1 MHSQQS
7 RSPEKAPLSS
17 IPHRRNGRL
26 ASVRLAQPQGSISE
40 IPAETQMKR
49 RIFGLENEYG
59 LTCTLNGQR
68 HLSPDNVA
76 RYLFEKV
83 IPGARNANVFLEN
96 GARLYLD
103 TGFHPEYATPECDDV
118 AELVS
123 HDKAGERI
131 VEDLRHQAEQRLRED
146 GLSGGILLFKNNT
159 DSAGNSYGCH
169 ENYLVSRDVSFQRLA
184 EALIPFFVTRQIFA
198 GAGKV
203 LQTPRGFH
211 YCLSQRAQH
220 ICQEISGST
229 TSARSII
236 NTRDE
241 PHADAERYRRL
252 HIIVGDSNMSEVAT
266 YLKIGTT
273 ALVLDMIEDGFFDRD
288 YSLQSP
294 VQAIRDISHDPTL
307 REAIK
312 LKDGRTI
319 TALQMQL
326 EYLEDATRYVD
337 SINPDPATKDVLA
350 RWTDVLTKLESD
362 PMQLSRELDWVIK
375 KAWIDRFMDRHR
387 FSWRDPKVSLLDL
400 QYHDIRPEKGVY
412 YRLALNDQV
421 DRITDEETIE
431 QAKHVPP
438 QTTRARL
445 RGEFIRQANL
455 KGKGCRVDWVYLKL
469 NDPERET
476 IVCKDPFQ
484 SHDERVERLIRSF

>member
-1 MHSQQS
+1 
-7 RSPEKAPLSS
+7 
-17 IPHRRNGRL
+17 
-26 ASVRLAQPQGSISE
+26 
-40 IPAETQMKR
+40 MKR

-68 HLSPDNVA
+68 RLSPDNVA

-103 TGFHPEYATPECDDV
+103 TGFHPEYATPECDDIT
-118 AELVS
+118 ELVI

-131 VEDLRHQAEQRLRED
+131 VEDLLHQAEKRLRED
-146 GLSGGILLFKNNT
+146 GISGNILLFKNNT

-184 EALIPFFVTRQIFA
+184 EALIPFFVTRQIIA

-220 ICQEISGST
+220 ICQEISGAT
-229 TSARSII
+229 TSSRSII

-252 HIIVGDSNMSEVAT
+252 HVIVGDSNMSEVAT
-266 YLKIGTT
+266 YLKVGTT
-273 ALVLDMIEDGFFDRD
+273 AVVLDMIEAGYFDKD

-307 REAIK
+307 REIVK

-319 TALQMQL
+319 TPLQMQMD
-326 EYLEDATRYVD
+326 YLEHAVRFADA
-337 SINPDPATKDVLA
+337 SGSDPVTKDVLA
-350 RWTDVLTKLESD
+350 QWIDVLEKLESD
-362 PMQLSRELDWVIK
+362 PMQLDRELDWVIK
-375 KAWIDRFMDRHR
+375 RKWIEAYMARNRL
-387 FSWRDPKVSLLDL
+387 SWRDPKVTLLDL
-400 QYHDIRPEKGVY
+400 QYHDIRPDRGIY
-412 YRLALNDQV
+412 YRLVQRGSVERL
-421 DRITDEETIE
+421 TDDESIE
-431 QAKHVPP
+431 RAKHIPP

-455 KGKGCRVDWVYLKL
+455 KGKDYRVDWVYLKL

-476 IVCKDPFQ
+476 ILCKDPFQ

>member
-1 MHSQQS
+1 
-7 RSPEKAPLSS
+7 
-17 IPHRRNGRL
+17 
-26 ASVRLAQPQGSISE
+26 
-40 IPAETQMKR
+40 MKR

-68 HLSPDNVA
+68 RLSPDNVA

-118 AELVS
+118 AELVI

-131 VEDLRHQAEQRLRED
+131 VEDLLHQAEKRLRED
-146 GLSGGILLFKNNT
+146 GISGSILLFKNNT

-220 ICQEISGST
+220 ICQEISGAT
-229 TSARSII
+229 TSSRSII

-252 HIIVGDSNMSEVAT
+252 HVIVGDSNMSEVAT

-273 ALVLDMIEDGFFDRD
+273 ALVLDMIVDGFLATSLELDDPVKAIREVARDTTLKKKIKLEDGRE
-288 YSLQSP
+288 LT
-294 VQAIRDISHDPTL
+294 AIEIQRVYL
-307 REAIK
+307 ERAK
-312 LKDGRTI
+312 
-319 TALQMQL
+319 
-326 EYLEDATRYVD
+326 EYLGSLDDEPVAVDVVRRWED
-337 SINPDPATKDVLA
+337 IL
-350 RWTDVLTKLESD
+350 
-362 PMQLSRELDWVIK
+362 
-375 KAWIDRFMDRHR
+375 
-387 FSWRDPKVSLLDL
+387 
-400 QYHDIRPEKGVY
+400 
-412 YRLALNDQV
+412 
-421 DRITDEETIE
+421 
-431 QAKHVPP
+431 
-438 QTTRARL
+438 
-445 RGEFIRQANL
+445 
-455 KGKGCRVDWVYLKL
+455 
-469 NDPERET
+469 
-476 IVCKDPFQ
+476 
-484 SHDERVERLIRSF
+484 